1 MASLTWLPD
10 AHKTETRRVGRVR
23 TLCTNGTVQN
33 ESSVSFIYPI
43 SDNIEDMH
51 RFVLHNGAILDAHEK
66 SLSAGQVGLLNGWGV
81 FSTLRIADGVP
92 FAFERHWE
100 RMQRD
105 AAKVHVPFPADPA
118 ELKAQ
123 LLRLVEANSAFN
135 ATLRVMVVRNRG
147 GMFEGPDLQRDYDVL
162 AFTKDMNPWG
172 NSVRLAVKPNA
183 RYAANEFS
191 GCKILSWSQNL
202 TWYEEARQ
210 RGFDEAVLLNEH
222 GEVSE
227 CTSANIFAAN
237 GGDVFTPPLDSGC
250 LPGVTRELLL
260 DVVRVP
266 GIKVVERALQSE
278 DLERADQVFITST
291 TRDLLPA
298 AFIEGLQARNE
309 GSVVDSLVKALEEY
323 REDYVKRNA
332 APLMGQLH

>member
-1 MASLTWLPD
+1 
-10 AHKTETRRVGRVR
+10 
-23 TLCTNGTVQN
+23 
-33 ESSVSFIYPI
+33 
-43 SDNIEDMH
+43 MH

-81 FSTLRIADGVP
+81 FSTLRVADGVL

-100 RMQRD
+100 RMKRD

-135 ATLRVMVVRNRG
+135 STLRVMVVRNRG
-147 GMFEGPDLQRDYDVL
+147 GMFEGPDLERDYDVL

-172 NSVRLAVKPNA
+172 NSVRLAIQPNA

-227 CTSANIFAAN
+227 CTSANIFAAT
-237 GGDVFTPPLDSGC
+237 GGHVFTPPLASGC

-266 GIKVVERALQSE
+266 GIKVMERALQPE

-298 AFIEGLQARNE
+298 TFIEGFEARNE

-332 APLMGQLH
+332 APLMGQLR

>member
-1 MASLTWLPD
+1 
-10 AHKTETRRVGRVR
+10 
-23 TLCTNGTVQN
+23 
-33 ESSVSFIYPI
+33 
-43 SDNIEDMH
+43 MH
-51 RFVLHNGAILDAHEK
+51 RFLLHNDKILDAHEK

-81 FSTLRIADGVP
+81 FSTLRVAEGVP

-105 AAKVHVPFPADPA
+105 AARIHVPFPTDPA
-118 ELKAQ
+118 EFRAQ
-123 LLRLVEANSAFN
+123 LLRLVEANSAWN

-147 GMFEGPDLQRDYDVL
+147 GLFEGPDLEREFDVL
-162 AFTKDMNPWG
+162 AFTKDLNPWG
-172 NSVRLAVKPNA
+172 NSVRLAIKPNA

-202 TWYEEARQ
+202 TWYEEARAQ
-210 RGFDEAVLLNEH
+210 GFDEAVLLNER

-227 CTSANIFAAN
+227 CTSANIFAAT
-237 GGDVFTPPLDSGC
+237 GGEVCTPPLDSGC

-266 GIKVVERALQSE
+266 GINVTERPLKPE
-278 DLERADQVFITST
+278 DLESADQVFITST

-298 AFIEGLQARNE
+298 VFIDGLKVRNE
-309 GSVVDSLVKALEEY
+309 GNVVDPLVKALEGY

-332 APLMGQLH
+332 TPLLGQVR

>member
-1 MASLTWLPD
+1 
-10 AHKTETRRVGRVR
+10 
-23 TLCTNGTVQN
+23 
-33 ESSVSFIYPI
+33 
-43 SDNIEDMH
+43 MH
-51 RFVLHNGAILDAHEK
+51 RFLLHNDRILDAHEK

-81 FSTLRIADGVP
+81 FSTLRVADGVP

-105 AAKVHVPFPADPA
+105 AAKTHVPFPTDPA
-118 ELKAQ
+118 DFRAQ
-123 LLRLVEANSAFN
+123 LLRLVEANSAWN

-147 GMFEGPDLQRDYDVL
+147 GLFEGPDQERDFDVL
-162 AFTKDMNPWG
+162 AFTKDLNPWG
-172 NSVRLAVKPNA
+172 NSVRLAIKPNA

-202 TWYEEARQ
+202 TWYEEARA
-210 RGFDEAVLLNEH
+210 RGFDEAVLLNER

-227 CTSANIFAAN
+227 CTSANIFAATE
-237 GGDVFTPPLDSGC
+237 GEVCTPPLDSGC

-260 DVVRVP
+260 EVVRVP
-266 GIKVVERALQSE
+266 SIKVMERPLKPE

-298 AFIEGLQARNE
+298 VFIEGLKVRSERNI
-309 GSVVDSLVKALEEY
+309 VDPLVKALEKY

-332 APLMGQLH
+332 TPLMGQLR

>member
-1 MASLTWLPD
+1 
-10 AHKTETRRVGRVR
+10 
-23 TLCTNGTVQN
+23 
-33 ESSVSFIYPI
+33 
-43 SDNIEDMH
+43 MH
-51 RFVLHNGAILDAHEK
+51 RFLLHNGAILDAHEK

-81 FSTLRIADGVP
+81 FSTLRVADGVL

-100 RMQRD
+100 RMHRD

-118 ELKAQ
+118 EMKAQ
-123 LLRLVEANSAFN
+123 LLRLVEANAAWNS
-135 ATLRVMVVRNRG
+135 TLRVMVVRNRG
-147 GMFEGPDLQRDYDVL
+147 GLFEGPDLERDFDVL
-162 AFTKDMNPWG
+162 AFTKDLNPWG
-172 NSVRLAVKPNA
+172 DSVRLTVKPHG

-202 TWYEEARQ
+202 TWYEEAHA
-210 RGFDEAVLLNEH
+210 RGFDEVVLLNER

-227 CTSANIFAAN
+227 CTSANIFAAT
-237 GGDVFTPPLDSGC
+237 GGEVYTPPLDSGC

-260 DVVRVP
+260 QVVRVP
-266 GIKVVERALQSE
+266 GIKVTERALTPQ

-298 AFIEGLQARNE
+298 IFIEGLRVRNE
-309 GSVVDSLVKALEEY
+309 RNVVDPLVKALEEY

-332 APLMGQLH
+332 TRLVGQER

>member
-1 MASLTWLPD
+1 
-10 AHKTETRRVGRVR
+10 
-23 TLCTNGTVQN
+23 
-33 ESSVSFIYPI
+33 
-43 SDNIEDMH
+43 MH
-51 RFVLHNGAILDAHEK
+51 RFLLHNNNILDAHEK

-81 FSTLRIADGVP
+81 FSTLRVAEGVP

-105 AAKVHVPFPADPA
+105 AAKVHVPFPKDPT
-118 ELKAQ
+118 ELRSQ
-123 LLRLVEANSAFN
+123 LLRLIDANSAWS

-147 GMFEGPDLQRDYDVL
+147 GLFEGPDMERDFDVL
-162 AFTKDMNPWG
+162 AFTKDLSPWG
-172 NSVRLAVKPNA
+172 NSVRLTVKPNA

-191 GCKILSWSQNL
+191 RCKILSWSHNL
-202 TWYEEARQ
+202 TWYEEASQ
-210 RGFDEAVLLNEH
+210 RGYDEALLLNER

-227 CTSANIFAAN
+227 CTSANIFAAT
-237 GGDVFTPPLDSGC
+237 GGEVATPPLDSGC

-266 GIKVVERALQSE
+266 GITVREQAIVPQ

-298 AFIEGLQARNE
+298 VCIEGLAVRNE
-309 GSVVDSLVKALEEY
+309 GTVVDSLVKALGEY
-323 REDYVKRNA
+323 RQDYVKRNA
-332 APLMGQLH
+332 TPLIGQLR

>member
-1 MASLTWLPD
+1 
-10 AHKTETRRVGRVR
+10 
-23 TLCTNGTVQN
+23 
-33 ESSVSFIYPI
+33 
-43 SDNIEDMH
+43 MH
-51 RFVLHNGAILDAHEK
+51 RFVLHNGKILDAHEK

-81 FSTLRIADGVP
+81 FSTLRVADGVL

-100 RMQRD
+100 RMHRD
-105 AAKVHVPFPADPA
+105 AAKVHVPFPTDPA

-123 LLRLVEANSAFN
+123 LLRLIEANSAWN
-135 ATLRVMVVRNRG
+135 STLRVMVVRNRG
-147 GMFEGPDLQRDYDVL
+147 GMFEGPDLDRDFDVL
-162 AFTKDMNPWG
+162 GFTKDLNPWG
-172 NSVRLAVKPNA
+172 NSVRLTIQPNA

-202 TWYEEARQ
+202 TWYGEAHQ

-222 GEVSE
+222 GQVSE
-227 CTSANIFAAN
+227 CTSANIFAAT
-237 GGDVFTPPLDSGC
+237 GGEVCTPPLSSGC

-266 GIKVVERALQSE
+266 GIKVVEKPLTPQ

-298 AFIEGLQARNE
+298 VFIEGLNVNNRE
-309 GSVVDSLVKALEEY
+309 SVVDRLVKALEEY
-323 REDYVKRNA
+323 RQDYVKRNA
-332 APLMGQLH
+332 TPLIGQFR